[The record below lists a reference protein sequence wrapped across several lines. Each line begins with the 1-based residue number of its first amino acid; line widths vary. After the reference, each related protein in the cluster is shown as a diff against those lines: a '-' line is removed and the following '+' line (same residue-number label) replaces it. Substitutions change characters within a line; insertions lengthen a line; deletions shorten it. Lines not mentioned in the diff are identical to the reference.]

1 MSWDPDVPYDA
12 LPLLPPVR
20 DVETKPVLKKA
31 IEAREVLARFDALAS
46 ALPNPAVLINVI
58 PLLEAQASSEIENI
72 VTTTDELFEA
82 TAYQS
87 GAAPAAREALRY
99 RSALRMGF
107 EEIAE
112 RPITERT
119 TARLCSALRGHEVSF
134 RRGEVYIGDSVAG
147 RRIYTPPARPQM
159 IEQLL
164 DNWAQFVNEPKDLD
178 PLVAMAVAHYQFE
191 AIHPFDD
198 GNGRTGRIVNVLMLC
213 DAGLLHLPLLY
224 LSRYIIESKDEYYRL
239 LRGVT
244 SSGAWEE
251 WILYMLE
258 GVRVTAVRSIDLV
271 EQLQGVRVQV
281 VDMVRGALRSANA
294 DLVEVLMEQPYSRVR
309 DVVDRCGVTRQTAA
323 RWLRGLVETGAL
335 VEIRAGREAL
345 FINRRLMDVLRP

>member
-1 MSWDPDVPYDA
+1 MAWNPEMPYDA
-12 LPLLPPVR
+12 LPLLPPAGEL
-20 DVETKPVLKKA
+20 ETKRVLKKA

-46 ALPNPAVLINVI
+46 ALTNPAVLINVI

-82 TAYQS
+82 TAHQS
-87 GAAPAAREALRY
+87 GATPAAREALRY

-107 EEIAE
+107 DEIGK

-119 TARLCSALRGHEVSF
+119 TARLCSAIRGHEVSF

-147 RRIYTPPARPQM
+147 RRIYTPPATPQA
-159 IEQLL
+159 IEGLL
-164 DNWAQFVNEPKDLD
+164 DNWAAFVNEPSDLD
-178 PLVAMAVAHYQFE
+178 PLVTMAVAHYQFE

-224 LSRYIIESKDEYYRL
+224 LSRYIIESKDDYYRL
-239 LRGVT
+239 LLGVT
-244 SSGAWEE
+244 SSDGWED

-258 GVRVTAVRSIDLV
+258 GVRVTAVRSIELV
-271 EQLQGVRVQV
+271 EQVQA
-281 VDMVRGALRSANA
+281 VRGEIIDAVRHALRSANS
-294 DLVEVLMEQPYSRVR
+294 DVVEVLMEQPYCRVR
-309 DVVDRCGVTRQTAA
+309 DVVERCGVTRQTAA
-323 RWLRGLVETGAL
+323 RWLRDLVDAGAL
-335 VEIRAGREAL
+335 AEVKAGREAM
-345 FINRRLMDVLRP
+345 FINRQLMDVLRP

>member
-1 MSWDPDVPYDA
+1 MAWNPEVPYDA
-12 LPLLPPVR
+12 LPLLPPVGEL
-20 DVETKPVLKKA
+20 ETKRVLKKA

-82 TAYQS
+82 TAHQS
-87 GAAPAAREALRY
+87 GATPAAREALRY

-107 EEIAE
+107 DEIGK

-119 TARLCSALRGHEVSF
+119 TARLCSAIRGHEVSF

-147 RRIYTPPARPQM
+147 RRIYTPPATPQA
-159 IEQLL
+159 IAGLL
-164 DNWAQFVNEPKDLD
+164 DNWATFVNEPSDLD

-224 LSRYIIESKDEYYRL
+224 LSRYIIESKDDYYRL

-244 SSGAWEE
+244 SADAWED

-258 GVRVTAVRSIDLV
+258 GVRVTAVRSIELV
-271 EQLQGVRVQV
+271 EQVQT
-281 VDMVRGALRSANA
+281 VRGEIADAVRHALRSASS
-294 DLVEVLMEQPYSRVR
+294 DVVELLMEQPYCRVR
-309 DVVDRCGVTRQTAA
+309 DVVERCGVTRQTAA
-323 RWLRGLVETGAL
+323 RWLRDLVDTGAL
-335 VEIRAGREAL
+335 VEVKAGRVAM
-345 FINRRLMDVLRP
+345 FINRQLMDVLRP